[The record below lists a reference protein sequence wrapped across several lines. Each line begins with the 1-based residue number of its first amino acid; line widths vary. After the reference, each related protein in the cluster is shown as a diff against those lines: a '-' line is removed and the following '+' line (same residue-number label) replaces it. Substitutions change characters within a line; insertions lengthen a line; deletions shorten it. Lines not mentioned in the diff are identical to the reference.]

1 MTVQILSFNNIRYIF
16 DQPNYTFN
24 FFFFERLVLSLTN
37 ECMNLNYFRGFYFM
51 IIFTGICEEH
61 TFPQIK
67 DALHAYFINTFQ
79 NLHDKHYLYL
89 KKKKK
94 TDTDVETF

>member
-1 MTVQILSFNNIRYIF
+1 
-16 DQPNYTFN
+16 
-24 FFFFERLVLSLTN
+24 
-37 ECMNLNYFRGFYFM
+37 M

-89 KKKKK
+89 KKKK